1 MNDSAPSHNNTKVF
15 GTPIRTDSKLAS
27 PFSPL
32 HFKRGDTARNSSIF
46 MAESPFPSFFQKRGF
61 LSRAGDGTYSNSN
74 TPLQMKN
81 YHYNNDEDR
90 SQNGDDASFNPVL
103 NSPFLRR
110 PGEEPYYEGHEKMN
124 SVLFSPAIHEM
135 RDSAILKAR

>member
-1 MNDSAPSHNNTKVF
+1 
-15 GTPIRTDSKLAS
+15 
-27 PFSPL
+27 
-32 HFKRGDTARNSSIF
+32 
-46 MAESPFPSFFQKRGF
+46 
-61 LSRAGDGTYSNSN
+61 
-74 TPLQMKN
+74 MKN